1 MTKEQLRQIQDC
13 MGVMRDTIKIITGSE
28 KIVVGFGV
36 IQGELEKD
44 NIAVGTQHGPIT
56 SDELAELNFE
66 IIESFCRL
74 YRDVGAEDNPLTPDQ
89 EWKKPS

>member
-1 MTKEQLRQIQDC
+1 
-13 MGVMRDTIKIITGSE
+13 MGIMRKTIHAITGSE

-36 IQGELEKD
+36 IQGQLEKD

-56 SDELAELNFE
+56 SEELAELNFE

-74 YRDVGAEDNPLTPDQ
+74 YRHVDTEDNPLTPDQ